1 MWDTLLVAFALVLV
15 IEGFLPAVNP
25 GLYRRMLQTAARM
38 DDRAFRTWGLTLMIV
53 GAVILYF
60 LRN

>member
-25 GLYRRMLQTAARM
+25 GLYRRMLQTALQM
-38 DDRAFRTWGLTLMIV
+38 DDRAFRTWGLTLMII
-53 GAVILYF
+53 GAIILYF